1 MASPATTEAQQG
13 LWQAIRESLRGTHR
27 DYTTGSLDRAILL
40 LAIPM
45 VLEMA
50 MESLFGIV
58 NVFWVS
64 RLGENAV
71 AAVGVTES
79 VLTIVFSIAIGLSM
93 ALTATVAR
101 RVGEKDIEGARTAA
115 GQGILLGGGLAIVMG
130 IAGGIFGP
138 EILAAMAGD
147 AKVVEVGG
155 IYARVIYGSSP
166 AVMMLF
172 LINAIFRGA
181 GDATVAM
188 RSLWI
193 GNAVNMIMDPLLIF
207 GIGPFPEMGVMGA
220 AIASTIGRST
230 GVAYQLWQLYGGNG
244 KIVLGVRHL
253 KPHPEMFRS
262 LLAIGTPGM
271 FQFIVGHAGWIAIIK
286 IVSLFGAAALAGTT
300 IAIRIIVVTI
310 LPSWGLSNAAATL
323 VGQNL
328 GAGQPDR
335 AEKSVWRCGIYNAIF
350 LGLITILFVAF
361 AEPMVGFFSDQPD
374 VVATGV
380 DCLRFIAYGYV
391 FFAFG
396 MVVVQAFNGAGDTW
410 TPTWIN
416 IGCHWALQ
424 LPLAYTLARTMGFG
438 TRGVFIAITIAES
451 MLAVVGSL
459 VFRRGKW
466 KERKV

>member
-1 MASPATTEAQQG
+1 MASAATREAQQG
-13 LWQAIRESLRGTHR
+13 LWQAVRESLRGTHR

-101 RVGEKDIEGARTAA
+101 RVGEKDVEGARTAA
-115 GQGILLGGGLAIVMG
+115 GQGILLGGGLAVVMG

-138 EILAAMAGD
+138 EILTAMAGD
-147 AKVVEVGG
+147 EKVVETGG
-155 IYARVIYGSSP
+155 IYARVIYASSP

-220 AIASTIGRST
+220 AIASTMGRST

-244 KIVLGVRHL
+244 KIVLALRHL

-271 FQFIVGHAGWIAIIK
+271 FQFIVAHAGWIAIIK

-328 GAGQPDR
+328 GAGQPER

-361 AEPMVGFFSDQPD
+361 AEPMVGFFSNQPD

-391 FFAFG
+391 FYAFG

-416 IGCHWALQ
+416 ISCQWVFQ
-424 LPLAYTLARTMGFG
+424 LPLAYTLARAMGLG
-438 TRGVFIAITIAES
+438 PRGVFIAITLAES
-451 MLAVVGSL
+451 MLAIVGSL
-459 VFRRGKW
+459 IFRRGKW

>member
-1 MASPATTEAQQG
+1 MSSTATEPQPG
-13 LWQAIRESLRGTHR
+13 LWASIREALSGDSHR
-27 DYTTGSLDRAILL
+27 DFTKGSMDRAILL

-50 MESLFGIV
+50 MESAFGIV

-64 RLGENAV
+64 RLGDAAV

-93 ALTATVAR
+93 GLTAMVAR
-101 RVGEKDIEGARTAA
+101 RIGEKDTEGARLAA
-115 GQGILLGGGLAIVMG
+115 GQGMLLGGFCAIVLSAIG
-130 IAGGIFGP
+130 IIFGDR
-138 EILAAMAGD
+138 ILLAMAED
-147 AKVVEVGG
+147 PQVVEAGAFYTRM
-155 IYARVIYGSSP
+155 ILGSSP

-181 GDATVAM
+181 GDASVAM

-193 GNAVNMIMDPLLIF
+193 GNAVNMILDPILIF
-207 GIGPFPEMGVMGA
+207 GLGPFPELGIRGA
-220 AIASTIGRST
+220 AIASTLGRSA
-230 GVAYQLWQLYGGNG
+230 GVAYQLWQLYGGDG
-244 KIVLGVRHL
+244 RIRLRLDHL
-253 KPHPEMFRS
+253 KPHPEVFRS
-262 LLAIGTPGM
+262 LLSIGVPGM
-271 FQFIVGHAGWIAIIK
+271 VQFIVGHAAWIAVMK
-286 IVSLFGAAALAGTT
+286 IVSFFGATALAGTT

-335 AEKSVWRCGIYNAIF
+335 AEASVWRCGFYNAVF
-350 LGLITILFVAF
+350 LGFVTVVFIAF
-361 AEPMVGFFSDQPD
+361 AEPMVGFFSTNPA

-391 FFAFG
+391 FYAFG

-416 IGCHWALQ
+416 LMCQWGIQ
-424 LPLAYTLARTMGFG
+424 LPLALFLSRTLSLGP
-438 TRGVFIAITIAES
+438 RGVFIAITVAES
-451 MLAVVGSL
+451 LLAVIGSL
-459 VFRRGKW
+459 IFKRGKW

>member
-1 MASPATTEAQQG
+1 
-13 LWQAIRESLRGTHR
+13 
-27 DYTTGSLDRAILL
+27 
-40 LAIPM
+40 
-45 VLEMA
+45 

-244 KIVLGVRHL
+244 KIVLGLRHL
-253 KPHPEMFRS
+253 KPHPEMFRF

-374 VVATGV
+374 VVVAPWFE
-380 DCLRFIAYGYV
+380 L
-391 FFAFG
+391 
-396 MVVVQAFNGAGDTW
+396 VVVASRAGALD
-410 TPTWIN
+410 
-416 IGCHWALQ
+416 
-424 LPLAYTLARTMGFG
+424 
-438 TRGVFIAITIAES
+438 ES
-451 MLAVVGSL
+451 A
-459 VFRRGKW
+459 
-466 KERKV
+466 